1 MCINIIAHQ
10 FFCEIIISNNRRT
23 SCYCLTLL
31 FFRKMKHPNTA
42 FLAIPD
48 RHRCHGETGYSLRTG
63 DHRLRHSW
71 TGANLG
77 PVCAGIG
84 PILVCAAGTK
94 SRIPEHTIIAP
105 GGSKLVPVGTSKVCS
120 VCLQVCLVLNDCF
133 RSGLLSSVST
143 ERSQKTL

>member
-10 FFCEIIISNNRRT
+10 FFCEIVISNNRRT
-23 SCYCLTLL
+23 SWYCLTLL

-71 TGANLG
+71 TGANLW
-77 PVCAGIG
+77 PVSVQSWFV
-84 PILVCAAGTK
+84 PAGTK